1 MRRLGFVSALLA
13 VVACGGAAPD
23 NKPAAAAPEA
33 GAKAAAPA
41 AAAKAGGGLKATMQ
55 AFGGLTQTTPPRRIE
70 VMKALGQGFEVK
82 DGTEKGSLQVIK
94 DGAVL
99 AEVFGDVSGN
109 NIDHVVTTSTEVA
122 FPWDTHVGGRI
133 GDHKHFDRM
142 GCAIGSGRF
151 SGKAVCHA
159 FEDHRF
165 EYVLDLAGAT
175 AIPDQ
180 SAAGDLRISAMVWR
194 PKPLKP

>member
-1 MRRLGFVSALLA
+1 MRQLGLVSVLL
-13 VVACGGAAPD
+13 VVACSGSGQDSKPATGAAD
-23 NKPAAAAPEA
+23 A
-33 GAKAAAPA
+33 GAAAPA
-41 AAAKAGGGLKATMQ
+41 SAPASKAPKGMVATVQSFVGLSEA
-55 AFGGLTQTTPPRRIE
+55 TPPRRIE

-142 GCAIGSGRF
+142 GCAMGSGRF

-165 EYVLDLAGAT
+165 EYVIDLAGAS

-180 SAAGDLRISAMVWR
+180 AAAGDLRIAAMVWR
-194 PKPLKP
+194 PKPVKP